1 MDLVLV
7 SCSFPDETLALAA
20 AGAVVDEGL
29 AACCQVSAPVTSLY
43 RWEGRTERA
52 AEVIL
57 ACKTTAGAWPAL
69 CDFLKA
75 RHPYEV
81 PEIIA
86 WPITHGLPAYL
97 DWVRL
102 NTAAGPPS

>member
-1 MDLVLV
+1 MDIVWV

-20 AGAVVDEGL
+20 AEAVVDKGL
-29 AACCQVSAPVTSLY
+29 AACCQVSNPVTSLY
-43 RWEGRTERA
+43 RWEGRIERT

-57 ACKTTAGAWPAL
+57 ACKTTEEAWPAL

-97 DWVRL
+97 DWVQL
-102 NTAAGPPS
+102 NTAAGPAF

>member
-1 MDLVLV
+1 MSVLLV
-7 SCSFPDETLALAA
+7 SCSFPDETLALAV
-20 AGAVVDEGL
+20 AGAAVDEGL

-52 AEVIL
+52 AEVI
-57 ACKTTAGAWPAL
+57 
-69 CDFLKA
+69 
-75 RHPYEV
+75 
-81 PEIIA
+81 A

-102 NTAAGPPS
+102 NTTAGSAS